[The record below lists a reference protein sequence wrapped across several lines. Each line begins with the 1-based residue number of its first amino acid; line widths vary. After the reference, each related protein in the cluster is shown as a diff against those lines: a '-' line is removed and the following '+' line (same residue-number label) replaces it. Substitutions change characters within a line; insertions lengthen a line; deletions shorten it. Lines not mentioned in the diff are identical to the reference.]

1 MSDALP
7 EELVRA
13 LTGDAEAAAV
23 FEELPP
29 SHQREYST
37 WVAEA
42 KRDETRERRAE
53 KALAMLREGAQPS
66 GAGDA

>member
-13 LTGDAEAAAV
+13 LARDTQAAAA
-23 FEELPP
+23 FEKLPP

-37 WVAEA
+37 WIAEA
-42 KRDETRERRAE
+42 KREETRARRAD
-53 KALAMLREGAQPS
+53 KALTMLRDVAQPQP
-66 GAGDA
+66 

>member
-13 LTGDAEAAAV
+13 LAGDAEAAAA
-23 FEELPP
+23 FEKLPP

-37 WVAEA
+37 WIAEA
-42 KRDETRERRAE
+42 KREETRARRVE
-53 KALAMLREGAQPS
+53 KALAMLREGATP
-66 GAGDA
+66 